1 MSEELIDCPLVTPY
15 TTACD
20 ISAETLSKLYT
31 LRNWNVEQDGPVPF
45 KWPSYLRKNIYDIS
59 RGTESDAPLIL
70 REYQKQAI
78 HHLCRMPRFMLGDAV
93 GLGKTLDAIVATCW
107 LKERFPNAK
116 LVVVTTK
123 STTYQWEEE
132 ITRYSTL
139 RPYVMRDTYKGL
151 TSSNARYAQ
160 MIAFL
165 EGTKKDALI
174 VKYTSLIGTR
184 KEKKAD
190 PGNPEFDEDGNPIKK
205 GEKEWLSDEV
215 RNFARIFKQHGEN
228 IILVFDECHKFKGMG
243 SSTRNLVFN
252 LSRFAGRVWAMTA
265 TAIKND
271 LDEFYAIASG
281 IRIEPLGYQGDFHNE
296 YCIFRQQWMGCHR
309 GEQKILVGYQNI
321 PKFKRE
327 MRPFFLGRSQRQV
340 NEPLPELTTIYHPIE
355 LDAKQT
361 QILTEDLP
369 NGTIQLPPAIVK
381 VAGEVYEK
389 ERDPNNLMT
398 QLSVQQLVTN
408 HWCLL
413 DRTNEKDFHTKV
425 LSPKEEALL
434 DMLDGDY
441 RGEKVIVYT
450 KYRTWIDRLQWLTD
464 NGHFTSRKF
473 LRITGAENEK
483 QRNENKKKFQDP
495 ESGYDLIVINAAGME
510 GINLQQAAHMVLM
523 DVPWSWGDLIQL
535 VGRMVRMA
543 SPHSACTLHVMVAR
557 GTIDEYAI
565 ETLKGK
571 KGVFEKILGESHS
584 AGILDSSGSSLDLG
598 SGMDAE
604 GTEEEFKELLR
615 AHVKKVGMKT
625 FLLGDLISEA
635 KSTGDD
641 YKMVFE
647 KGGKKS
653 KKKKSKEEQAVEDA
667 KLASRWDVF

>member
-1 MSEELIDCPLVTPY
+1 MSEELNECPLVTPY
-15 TTACD
+15 AIACD
-20 ISAETLSKLYT
+20 ITPETLSRLYAV
-31 LRNWNVEQDGPVPF
+31 RNWNVETDGPIPF
-45 KWPSYLRKNIYDIS
+45 KWPKLLRKNIYDIS
-59 RGTESDAPLIL
+59 RGVETDALVL

-78 HHLCRMPRFMLGDAV
+78 HHLTRMPRFLLGDAV

-107 LKERFPNAK
+107 LKERFPDAK

-132 ITRYSTL
+132 VMRYSYL
-139 RPYVMRDTYKGL
+139 RPYVMRDTYRGL
-151 TSSNARYAQ
+151 TSSNARYSQ
-160 MIAFL
+160 MMHFL
-165 EGTKKDALI
+165 EGTKKDVLI

-184 KEKKAD
+184 KEAKKSKD
-190 PGNPEFDEDGNPIKK
+190 FDGDFDENGDPIKK
-205 GEKEWLSDEV
+205 GQKEALSEEV
-215 RNFARIFKQHGEN
+215 KMFAKIFQKHGEN
-228 IILVFDECHKFKGMG
+228 VILVFDECHKFKSMG

-252 LSRFAGRVWAMTA
+252 ISRFAGRVWALTA
-265 TAIKND
+265 TAIKNN

-281 IRIEPLGYQGDFHNE
+281 IRIEPLGYQGDFHDE
-296 YCIFRQQWMGCHR
+296 FCIFREQWMGTHM
-309 GEQKILVGYQNI
+309 KKFLVGYQNI
-321 PKFKRE
+321 PKFKNAV
-327 MRPFFLGRSQRQV
+327 RPFFLGRSQRQV
-340 NEPLPELTTIYHPIE
+340 KEPLPELTTLYHPIE
-355 LDAKQT
+355 LDQRQT
-361 QILTEDLP
+361 EILTDELP
-369 NGTIQLPPAIVK
+369 NGTIQLPPTIIK
-381 VAGEVYEK
+381 VAGEIYEK
-389 ERDPNNLMT
+389 ERDASNLMT

-413 DRTNEKDFHTKV
+413 DKTSPDYYTKT

-450 KYRTWIDRLQWLTD
+450 KYRTWIDRLQWLTE
-464 NGHFTSRKF
+464 NGHFTERKF

-495 ESGYDLIVINAAGME
+495 NSGYDLIVINAAGME
-510 GINLQQAAHMVLM
+510 GINLQQAAHMVMLDM
-523 DVPWSWGDLIQL
+523 PWSWGDLIQL

-557 GTIDEYAI
+557 GTIDEYTV

-584 AGILDSSGSSLDLG
+584 AGILDSSDRGLDLG
-598 SGMDAE
+598 SGMDAV
-604 GTEEEFKELLR
+604 GTEEEFKDMLR
-615 AHVKKVGMKT
+615 AHVKKIGMKE

-635 KSTGDD
+635 KGNEE

-647 KGGKKS
+647 KGGKKAR
-653 KKKKSKEEQAVEDA
+653 KRKSKAEREAED
-667 KLASRWDVF
+667 KLLEARWNNDLAD